1 MYTLGQAAKA
11 AGISKAWL
19 SKSIQKGRISA
30 KKDESGR
37 YQIDPAELHR
47 VFPPMNTM
55 NGNSEQEETQ
65 ETATKNTDLSLTVEH
80 LRELLRRT
88 ERERD
93 ELSRRLDEE
102 ADERRQNAAEIRR
115 LTLMLTH
122 QPTPKADRQPALP
135 DIDRQPK
142 ARAAVRPWLWVA
154 LAVTIIASAIVEG
167 LVYYGSYLF

>member
-19 SKSIQKGRISA
+19 SKSIQKGKVSA
-30 KKDESGR
+30 NKDKSGR

-47 VFPPMNTM
+47 VFPPVNTV

-65 ETATKNTDLSLTVEH
+65 ETATENTGLSLTIEH

-102 ADERRQNAAEIRR
+102 TNERRQNAAEIRR

-122 QPTPKADRQPALP
+122 QPTPQTDTLP
-135 DIDRQPK
+135 VFPNIERQPK
-142 ARAAVRPWLWVA
+142 ARASIRPWLWVA
-154 LAVTIIASAIVEG
+154 LAVASVAAVIAQW
-167 LVYYGSYLF
+167 LVYHS

>member
-19 SKSIQKGRISA
+19 SKSIQKGKVSA
-30 KKDESGR
+30 NKDESGR

-47 VFPPMNTM
+47 VFPPVNTV
-55 NGNSEQEETQ
+55 NGNSEQEETP
-65 ETATKNTDLSLTVEH
+65 ETATENTGLSLTIEH

-102 ADERRQNAAEIRR
+102 ANERRQNAAEIRR

-122 QPTPKADRQPALP
+122 QPDTNYDTPSALP
-135 DIDRQPK
+135 NIKQQPK
-142 ARAAVRPWLWVA
+142 AHAVVRPWLWVA
-154 LAVTIIASAIVEG
+154 LAVSSVAAAIAQW
-167 LVYYGSYLF
+167 LVYRG

>member
-19 SKSIQKGRISA
+19 SKSIQKGKFSA
-30 KKDESGR
+30 NKDESGR

-47 VFPPMNTM
+47 VFPPVNIM
-55 NGNSEQEETQ
+55 NGNSEQEKTQ
-65 ETATKNTDLSLTVEH
+65 ETATDNTGLSLTIEH

-102 ADERRQNAAEIRR
+102 ASDRRQNAAEIRR

-122 QPTPKADRQPALP
+122 QPTPKNDTSPVLP
-135 DIDRQPK
+135 NIERQPK

-154 LAVTIIASAIVEG
+154 LAVASVAAAIAQW
-167 LVYYGSYLF
+167 LVYRG